1 MSATISRDELKA
13 KMDRGDDFVLVEAPS
28 QKHYQSGHLP
38 LPINEGQRVVAD
50 CT

>member
-1 MSATISRDELKA
+1 MHLTREQPRE

-28 QKHYQSGHLP
+28 QKHYQSSHLP
-38 LPINEGQRVVAD
+38 GAINEGQRVVAY